1 MLRGLLNVGGGV
13 PVGTEARAGLS
24 DTADTNTNINPTTSG
39 AILRS
44 SRRRL
49 ITPPSERER
58 STKSTT
64 RKDASRA
71 FVAGVSL
78 TIIAFHEYRPGT
90 RPSSLASTD
99 QTGAH
104 GRASARARAR
114 PAVPRRG
121 RLRQWIRGAADVP
134 AAVPHDHHD
143 APDGGRL
150 VAHVVAVRG
159 VGSALAGLQPRPSG
173 LARDDL
179 RCALDRGGAVG
190 HRGGPRLPLA
200 EPGTWSA
207 WDRLVAMRSRSA
219 CGDGVDR
226 VPDTLRARRHVELA
240 HAHGRE
246 RVHHRVHHRG

>member
-1 MLRGLLNVGGGV
+1 MSRGWVNVGA

-24 DTADTNTNINPTTSG
+24 DIGDASTNINPTASG

-44 SRRRL
+44 SRNRV
-49 ITPPSERER
+49 ITPPSEKLR
-58 STKSTT
+58 STESTT

-71 FVAGVSL
+71 FVGGVPL
-78 TIIAFHEYRPGT
+78 TIIAFHEHRPGT

-134 AAVPHDHHD
+134 PAVAHDHHD

-150 VAHVVAVRG
+150 IAHVVAVRG

-179 RCALDRGGAVG
+179 RCALDRGGAGG

-200 EPGTWSA
+200 EPRHDEVEISVWRRGG
-207 WDRLVAMRSRSA
+207 SRS
-219 CGDGVDR
+219 
-226 VPDTLRARRHVELA
+226 TRARRSPA
-240 HAHGRE
+240 CRARA
-246 RVHHRVHHRG
+246 RPPPRARP